1 MIVMSLCVV
10 IPLQSQMNDVIEVQK
25 TQKQETITTGD
36 KKKKQ
41 KEKFWVQMFPKM
53 VRRNI
58 PVSRIQALTWAG
70 STAEASSV

>member
-41 KEKFWVQMFPKM
+41 KEKF
-53 VRRNI
+53 
-58 PVSRIQALTWAG
+58 
-70 STAEASSV
+70 